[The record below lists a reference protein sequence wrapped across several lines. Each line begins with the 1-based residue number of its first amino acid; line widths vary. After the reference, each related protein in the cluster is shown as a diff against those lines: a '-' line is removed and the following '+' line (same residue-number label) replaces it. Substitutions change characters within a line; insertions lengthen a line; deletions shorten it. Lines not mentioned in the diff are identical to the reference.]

1 MQVPVALVEHPLV
14 TVGVDAQASR
24 AAEAVALGVAEATPT
39 EALEYLQL
47 LLAHLLL
54 TDRAVR
60 VGPLIAE
67 PVVERATVFPE
78 HLPEELSLPIELH
91 NLLFFDTR

>member
-1 MQVPVALVEHPLV
+1 MDLKQLACFVRVAELGSF
-14 TVGVDAQASR
+14 TR
-24 AAEAVALGVAEATPT
+24 AAVALGVAEATP
-39 EALEYLQL
+39 AVAQEYLQI

-54 TDRAVR
+54 TDREVR

-67 PVVERATVFPE
+67 PVVEREKVFPE